1 MSADHS
7 TSPANG
13 TTQSPGLAELQA
25 EVDRHIRGTGKGY
38 FDELT
43 NLARLTEETGELAR
57 IYART
62 RGQLKPKAED
72 DVSPEALR
80 REMGDLL
87 FVLMCLANQADV
99 DLAQAL
105 DEVLAKYRTRDRGR
119 HD

>member
-1 MSADHS
+1 MNAGE
-7 TSPANG
+7 SPAAH
-13 TTQSPGLAELQA
+13 TLAELQA
-25 EVDRHIRGTGKGY
+25 RVDRYIRATGKGY

-62 RGQLKPKAED
+62 RGQLKPKVDD
-72 DVSPEALR
+72 DVSPAALR

-87 FVLMCLANQADV
+87 FVLICLANQADV
-99 DLAQAL
+99 DLGAAV
-105 DEVLAKYRTRDRGR
+105 DEVIAKYATRDARR

>member
-1 MSADHS
+1 MNADAPHPP
-7 TSPANG
+7 T
-13 TTQSPGLAELQA
+13 LAELQSR
-25 EVDRHIRGTGKGY
+25 VDRYIRATGKGY

-62 RGQLKPKAED
+62 RGQLKPKTSD
-72 DVSPEALR
+72 DVSPTALR

-87 FVLMCLANQADV
+87 FVLICLANQADV
-99 DLAQAL
+99 DLGAAVE
-105 DEVLAKYRTRDRGR
+105 EVLRKYDERDAGR